1 MNLCIMHIL
10 KQFNLKKFI
19 FFFQILFK
27 KQKMNSKFLLLKII
41 TIIVTLL
48 IEVIVTL
55 LITIINN
62 TICIILSN
70 LIVVKYALIICN

>member
-1 MNLCIMHIL
+1 
-10 KQFNLKKFI
+10 
-19 FFFQILFK
+19 
-27 KQKMNSKFLLLKII
+27 MNSKFLLLKII

-55 LITIINN
+55 FITIINY

-70 LIVVKYALIICN
+70 LIVVKHALSICN